1 MTGPYGTAA
10 TSYWQA
16 GWRGILPLPVKAKK
30 NPPSGYTG
38 EHGKDPSYA
47 DVFTWA
53 DSGFGEGNIGL
64 RLPRDVIGLDV
75 DNYGDK
81 AGALAVT
88 TAETEWGTLPAT
100 WRSTSRDDGIS
111 GIRLYR
117 VPEGLAW
124 PGELGAGTEI
134 IQHGHRYAVVC
145 PSIHPEG
152 RTYRW
157 INAAGVTST
166 SIPDPDELPHLPDT
180 WVQGLT
186 GGEMAKSTL
195 RGSLTSAQT
204 AGWLVTLPR
213 ATEQLCHR
221 MSKAVDQTREA
232 LTGSAHTAARDGSLR
247 CIRLASEGHGG
258 LVTALSQVQR
268 MFTDEATSANRDLLG
283 KTRRTALEAR
293 HEWNDLVTSAANLVQ
308 ANPTGHVTCDCEGQ
322 LTGILVTTSTAPATS
337 GANALAPQVAV
348 TPAQALAEQ
357 EKDPAEKDT
366 RLKDGATFI
375 LDAPD
380 HVPTVWGDGDEVF
393 WAEGEAL
400 MLVGPPGVGKT
411 TLCGQVLRARLGL
424 GGDVLGMTV
433 TPTSSRVLYLAMDR
447 PQQIARAL
455 RRTFADADREVLA
468 DKLRVWEGPP
478 PGDVAKNTTVLLA
491 LAQLAE
497 ADTLIIDSVKD
508 AAIGLTEDEVAAGYN
523 RARQTALAGGVQVLE
538 LHHLVKRGANGSK
551 PTTLADVYGSAWLTA
566 GAGSV
571 VLLWGAAGD
580 LIVELSH
587 LKQPAATIGP
597 YKVIHDHVAGQ
608 SSVFHQADLLALVG
622 VCGGAGLTAKAA
634 AVALFEDDAPGQND
648 IEKARRRL
656 DKLVEQGHLKRVDGR
671 PGGHEKTPSTWH
683 TVTDVPG
690 GQSRSLHALHG
701 ASHAPSASDHADT
714 IPAGHSLTDPS
725 TPTLP
730 PSTPA
735 PPSTKGGVQGQ
746 ASPQTDKNTNNTPA
760 DVHACRTCGT
770 VNPTLNAVGECN
782 DCGRA

>member
-1 MTGPYGTAA
+1 MTGPYAA
-10 TSYWQA
+10 AAQSYWQA
-16 GWRGILPLPVKAKK
+16 GWRGILPLPPKKKA
-30 NPPSGYTG
+30 NPPTG
-38 EHGKDPSYA
+38 FTGDGGKDPSYP

-53 DSGFGEGNIGL
+53 EGAHGAGNIAL

-81 AGALAVT
+81 HGALAVA
-88 TAETEWGTLPAT
+88 TAETEWGQLPPT
-100 WRSTSRDDGIS
+100 WRSTSRDDGVS

-145 PSIHPEG
+145 PSLHPEG

-157 INAAGVTST
+157 INAAGITST
-166 SIPDPDELPHLPDT
+166 SIPDPDELPSLPDA
-180 WVQGLT
+180 WIAGLT
-186 GGEMAKSTL
+186 RGEMATATL

-213 ATEQLCHR
+213 ATEALCHR

-232 LTGSAHTAARDGSLR
+232 LHGSAHTAGRDGSLR

-268 MFTDEATSANRDLLG
+268 MFTDEATSGNRDLLG
-283 KTRRTALEAR
+283 KRRRTTLEAR
-293 HEWNDLVTSAANLVQ
+293 QEWNDLVTSAANLVQ
-308 ANPTGHVTCDCEGQ
+308 ANPTGHSTCDCEGQ
-322 LTGILVTTSTAPATS
+322 LTGLLVTRVQPLTS
-337 GANALAPQVAV
+337 GANALAPQAAPL
-348 TPAQALAEQ
+348 PAPAPSEQ
-357 EKDPAEKDT
+357 EKEPTEASA

-424 GGDVLGMTV
+424 DSHVLGMSV
-433 TPTSSRVLYLAMDR
+433 TPSTGRVLYLAMDR

-455 RRTFADADREVLA
+455 RRTFNDSDREILA

-538 LHHLVKRGANGSK
+538 LHHLVKRGANGGK
-551 PTTLADVYGSAWLTA
+551 PNTLADVYGSAWLTA

-587 LKQPAATIGP
+587 LKQPAAIIGP
-597 YKVIHDHVAGQ
+597 YKVIHDHVAG
-608 SSVFHQADLLALVG
+608 SSTVFHQADLLALALSAG
-622 VCGGAGLTAKAA
+622 TGGLSAKAA
-634 AVALFEDDAPGQND
+634 AVALFEDDAPAPND

-656 DKLVEQGHLKRVDGR
+656 DKLVEQGHLTH
-671 PGGHEKTPSTWH
+671 HESPDRNKPVVWKPVVEGSHAKSRLPNSSPTH
-683 TVTDVPG
+683 GAVT
-690 GQSRSLHALHG
+690 
-701 ASHAPSASDHADT
+701 ASHAADKTAGQEVT
-714 IPAGHSLTDPS
+714 IEVTEVTD
-725 TPTLP
+725 TPT
-730 PSTPA
+730 A
-735 PPSTKGGVQGQ
+735 TKSRTSPLLKEGGRAMDAQ
-746 ASPQTDKNTNNTPA
+746 NNEEIK
-760 DVHACRTCGT
+760 ACRTCGT
-770 VNPTLNAVGECN
+770 VAPTLNAVGECA
-782 DCGRA
+782 DCGRPA